1 MRLLSRNNRY
11 IPSTIYDA
19 SEKRGWEDRR
29 VKEISET
36 CFGTFLRIRGE
47 RI

>member
-1 MRLLSRNNRY
+1 MRLLSRSNRR
-11 IPSTIYDA
+11 ISSTIYDA
-19 SEKRGWEDRR
+19 SGKERGRVDA